1 MAVRKP
7 VSGSAHGR
15 GGLRRSMAHGGKHL
29 MDPELSRAIGQIPC
43 GRFILTAAYN
53 DRRTGV
59 LVDWVQQCAQRPL
72 MVVAAVATGLP
83 VVPLIRDSHSFALC
97 QIGADDR
104 LLEKKFATPPA
115 HGDDPFDT
123 LAMMS
128 APSGSPVPRLALS
141 YPAPGAELPGLRGG
155 ASHRPGERLRPL
167 RRSRA
172 RRRHAQ
178 RRPAAGACSR
188 QRRRLKSRI

>member
-1 MAVRKP
+1 
-7 VSGSAHGR
+7 
-15 GGLRRSMAHGGKHL
+15 

-53 DRRTGV
+53 DKRTGV
-59 LVDWVQQCAQRPL
+59 LVDWVQQCAQRPV

-104 LLEKKFATPPA
+104 LLEKKFASPPA

-123 LAMMS
+123 LATMS
-128 APSGSPVPRLALS
+128 APSGSPVLRLALS
-141 YPAPGAELPGLRGG
+141 YLDCEVVRHIDLESDYGLYVGRVRSGAILNGGPPLVRVRGNG
-155 ASHRPGERLRPL
+155 AV
-167 RRSRA
+167 
-172 RRRHAQ
+172 
-178 RRPAAGACSR
+178 
-188 QRRRLKSRI
+188 